1 MKSKGYGESL
11 KFETIQAAIEN
22 NVEAINRGNNN
33 IFRPLLDFF
42 VHK

>member
-1 MKSKGYGESL
+1 MKSKGHGEPL
-11 KFETIQAAIEN
+11 KFEIIQAAIEGDA
-22 NVEAINRGNNN
+22 EAINRGNNN